1 MDKPIDLND
10 PGAKAPMPPREWL
23 DKHTGTGSKGSA
35 GAGWQEGWL
44 AGRASVLG
52 HADEPLTVD
61 EHRFMDL
68 TADLANLL
76 GGIVGHDHSRAGD
89 LNEAVAHIHALQAMV
104 LAQAAARAYPDRYR
118 LLGGTIAPAKIN
130 LAEDVQADTY
140 VDRNADG
147 QG

>member
-1 MDKPIDLND
+1 MT
-10 PGAKAPMPPREWL
+10 APMPPADWL
-23 DKHTGTGSKGSA
+23 KAHTDVSDRAAA
-35 GAGWQEGWL
+35 GAGWQTGWL
-44 AGRASVLG
+44 AGQAAARG
-52 HADEPLTVD
+52 HTEQPLTAD